1 MYYRNIISIHKPI
14 SEFYFGNYSTFKL
27 KQCVSSLLSGI
38 FLLTLSIHWQNNFNE
53 AKVIAQKQHK
63 FILPAIMLIIRA
75 YYRYYFDQWDIQSH
89 TIDLEVPVK
98 ITPLFSLSPFYRYY
112 IQTAARYFA
121 PYGMHTASSQYY
133 TSNYALSALTSH
145 FFGMGMRLLPPDD
158 ILKTHLTSLE
168 LRYGHYLQIT
178 DLLANV
184 ISFAFQFK

>member
-1 MYYRNIISIHKPI
+1 MHFAGDN
-14 SEFYFGNYSTFKL
+14 
-27 KQCVSSLLSGI
+27 V
-38 FLLTLSIHWQNNFNE
+38 
-53 AKVIAQKQHK
+53 
-63 FILPAIMLIIRA
+63 IIRA